1 MSYQRLLFFVNSTGS
16 NFVTWFIIMRITLVI
31 IFAHLFS
38 FLTSQT
44 LSDKCVASYY
54 ADKFTGRK
62 CSGGDVFSQDKLT
75 AAHKTLKFGTVVRV
89 TNLKNDSS
97 VIVTI
102 NDRLPHNSKRCIDLT
117 KKAARQLNYL
127 AKGLTRVKIEIVK
140 DSLP

>member
-1 MSYQRLLFFVNSTGS
+1 
-16 NFVTWFIIMRITLVI
+16 MRIALAI
-31 IFAHLFS
+31 ILIHLLS
-38 FLTSQT
+38 SVTSQT

-62 CSGGDVFSQDKLT
+62 CSSGDVFSQDKLT